1 MSSKKATARD
11 YGLPEIG
18 NGNVAASLVR
28 QRSDRADK
36 AAEEEP
42 AHGAAAPGLS
52 RPNEDVGDIRPTEP
66 TKPIVRIPDRE
77 TTLPEPVV
85 RRAGRPKGPPSRR
98 MHLAIDEKLAVYLNR
113 AWRTHERPDGT
124 LASGPADL
132 VEDLL
137 AEHRRRMAP

>member
-1 MSSKKATARD
+1 VSSKKATARD

-18 NGNVAASLVR
+18 GGNVAASLVR
-28 QRSDRADK
+28 QRSDRTDR

-42 AHGAAAPGLS
+42 AHGAVLAGSPA
-52 RPNEDVGDIRPTEP
+52 NEEPGDIRPTEP
-66 TKPIVRIPDRE
+66 TKPIVGVPDRE
-77 TTLPEPVV
+77 PIRPEPVV

-98 MHLAIDEKLAVYLNR
+98 MHLAIDEKLAAYLNR

-137 AEHRRRMAP
+137 AEHRRRTVP

>member
-1 MSSKKATARD
+1 VSSKKATTRD

-18 NGNVAASLVR
+18 GGNVAASLVR
-28 QRSDRADK
+28 QRSDRTDR

-42 AHGAAAPGLS
+42 AHGAVPAGSHA
-52 RPNEDVGDIRPTEP
+52 NEEADDIRPTEP
-66 TKPIVRIPDRE
+66 TKPIARVPDRE
-77 TTLPEPVV
+77 PIRPEPVI

-98 MHLAIDEKLAVYLNR
+98 MHLAIDETLAVYLNR

-137 AEHRRRMAP
+137 AEHRRRMVP

>member
-1 MSSKKATARD
+1 VSSKKATERD

-18 NGNVAASLVR
+18 NSNVAASLVR
-28 QRSDRADK
+28 QRSDRTDR

-42 AHGAAAPGLS
+42 AHGAVPPGLS
-52 RPNEDVGDIRPTEP
+52 QANEDVGDIRPTEP

-77 TTLPEPVV
+77 PIGPEPVV

-98 MHLAIDEKLAVYLNR
+98 MHLAIDEKIAAYLNR

-137 AEHRRRMAP
+137 AEHRRRMVP